1 MITLR
6 PHHLLCIRNFI
17 GKGYSKDFVDNMK
30 SLINT
35 LEENPNQKVLIKSG
49 FDDICK
55 KCPENNLGKCNSEDK
70 VNILDK
76 KVIECVNIQSGD
88 IFSWEELM
96 LKTDKAISREY
107 FEKICSNCSWF
118 NTCKNIK

>member
-49 FDDICK
+49 LDDICK
-55 KCPENNLGKCNSEDK
+55 KCPENNLG
-70 VNILDK
+70 
-76 KVIECVNIQSGD
+76 
-88 IFSWEELM
+88 
-96 LKTDKAISREY
+96 
-107 FEKICSNCSWF
+107 
-118 NTCKNIK
+118 